1 MAVIKEVVKTR
12 HKIAMDNSP
21 DKPLTAPS
29 RGNPKTLALVLGLS
43 MLFVGIC
50 GISYEYTF
58 SRLGSDIL
66 GDSVKQWAITIG
78 LMMFFMGVGAD
89 LQKYLPDRLNVDSF
103 IFLEVLLGLL
113 GGVGPTLS
121 LYMFGHF
128 HDHFI
133 LVHYFFICAIGL
145 MIGLEIPLLTRVNQK
160 TVPSLK
166 HNLGLILKMDYI
178 GSFIGAMVWVFLLPI
193 FFNVLEISYFLG
205 IINVGVALFTWN
217 WFHHWMKYPKAI
229 PLFALLVVA
238 ILLAG
243 LVNGKKITTTA
254 EQKLYRDTII
264 HTQTTPYQRIVIT
277 ESRSG
282 DLYLYINGHL
292 QFSSV
297 DEHIYHEFL
306 VHPVMSATTV
316 HKKVLVLGG
325 GDGLAVREI
334 LKYKD
339 VESVTLVDIDPEMTS
354 LASELPALVKLNRG
368 SLLNDRVR
376 QRQAGG
382 ISPGDIIRISQ
393 QGQGYFRRH
402 KEFNDISVHILN
414 LDAYQFVD
422 SVSGIFD
429 VIIIDFPDPNNQ
441 SLSKLYSRE
450 FYTLLKNKL
459 AFDGLLIQQAS
470 SPASAKDAFLMIG
483 RTLSAAGFASVP
495 IHHTVPSFGD
505 WGWWIAGHRERNG
518 KKGLKQW
525 IGKGRSVMP
534 ETRYITRELIGSS
547 LYFGKGV
554 LTTERR
560 DINSILDSR
569 VFRAYRKAWQ
579 SLR

>member
-1 MAVIKEVVKTR
+1 MSNAS
-12 HKIAMDNSP
+12 DNTTMGP
-21 DKPLTAPS
+21 NQ
-29 RGNPKTLALVLGLS
+29 GNEKTLVLVLGLS
-43 MLFVGIC
+43 MLLIGIC

-78 LMMFFMGVGAD
+78 LMMFFMGIGAD
-89 LQKYLPDRLNVDSF
+89 LQKYLPDELNVDSF
-103 IFLEVLLGLL
+103 IFLEVLLGLF
-113 GGVGPTLS
+113 GGVGPTVS

-133 LVHYFFICAIGL
+133 VVHYFFICTIGL
-145 MIGLEIPLLTRVNQK
+145 MIGLEIPLLMRVNQK

-178 GSFIGAMVWVFLLPI
+178 GSFLGAIIWVFVLPI

-205 IINVGVALFTWN
+205 IINVGVAFFTWI
-217 WFHHWMKYPKAI
+217 WLRRWMKYPGVI
-229 PLFALLVVA
+229 PFFALCVAA

-243 LVNGKKITTTA
+243 LLNGKKITITA

-264 HTQTTPYQRIVIT
+264 HTRTTPYQRIVIT
-277 ESRSG
+277 KNRSG
-282 DLYLYINGHL
+282 DHYLYINGHL

-306 VHPVMSATTV
+306 VHPVMSATAV

-334 LKYKD
+334 LKYKN
-339 VESVTLVDIDPEMTS
+339 VESVTLVDIDPEMTA
-354 LASELPALVKLNRG
+354 LASELPELVNLNKG
-368 SLLNDRVR
+368 SLLNRKVE
-376 QRQAGG
+376 QQQAGG
-382 ISPGDIIRISQ
+382 VSPGEMVGISQ
-393 QGQGYFRRH
+393 QGQGYFRQH
-402 KEFNDISVHILN
+402 KQFDDISIHILN

-422 SVSGIFD
+422 SISGIFD

-450 FYTLLKNKL
+450 FYSLLKNKL
-459 AFDGLLIQQAS
+459 AFDGLLIQQSS

-483 RTLSAAGFASVP
+483 RTMSAAGFVSVP

-505 WGWWIAGHRERNG
+505 WGWWIAGHRKRIGEN
-518 KKGLKQW
+518 GLKKR
-525 IGKGRSVMP
+525 IRKGQLTMP
-534 ETRYITRELIGSS
+534 DTRYITRELINSS
-547 LYFGKGV
+547 LHFGKGV
-554 LTTERR
+554 LETERQ

-569 VFRAYRKAWQ
+569 VFRAYQKAWQ